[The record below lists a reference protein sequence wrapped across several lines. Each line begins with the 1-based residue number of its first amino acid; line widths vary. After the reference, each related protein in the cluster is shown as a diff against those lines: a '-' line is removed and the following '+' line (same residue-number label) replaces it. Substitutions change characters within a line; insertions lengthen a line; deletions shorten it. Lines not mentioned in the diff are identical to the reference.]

1 MRMCIIYGQDEH
13 IPHIFLIQLFYSYK
27 DHQNDNPRGQ
37 RMWYL
42 GHTEAVTYSG
52 HEGRLVAQETWFR
65 ISHHYGLRSSMKHC
79 FSL

>member
-1 MRMCIIYGQDEH
+1 MTILG
-13 IPHIFLIQLFYSYK
+13 
-27 DHQNDNPRGQ
+27 GQ

-52 HEGRLVAQETWFR
+52 HEGRLVAQETRFR